1 MKLGKLLAAGKS
13 VKSQG
18 VALSYR
24 SNKQVYLP
32 KFGSEKNPFKSEAA
46 PDAMATADAV
56 ADAPPAPKEG
66 SKSATA
72 RADFGAAAVAEA
84 HAFKAI
90 SPVPTPVPAAAPA
103 PKVSKPAVA
112 PKPASAPAVAAAPV
126 SAPKKSS
133 DWVYKFNPASLF
145 RSTVSKAAAKPFAAK
160 MQKTATQTEL
170 SLDSVK
176 VVHNDLS
183 DVDVEVVPMKSRS
196 GAPENQPA
204 KKSWEFIGERLF
216 GVEAT

>member
-13 VKSQG
+13 VKSQH
-18 VALSYR
+18 VAVSYR
-24 SNKQVYLP
+24 SNKQVFLP
-32 KFGSEKNPFKSEAA
+32 KFGAEKNPFKAEAA
-46 PDAMATADAV
+46 PVEAAAGDAAV
-56 ADAPPAPKEG
+56 ATPSVPKEG

-72 RADFGAAAVAEA
+72 RADFGATAEV

-90 SPVPTPVPAAAPA
+90 APAPA
-103 PKVSKPAVA
+103 PKAVKPTLAPA
-112 PKPASAPAVAAAPV
+112 PKTKSAPA
-126 SAPKKSS
+126 PKKTP

-145 RSTVSKAAAKPFAAK
+145 RGGHKAAAKPFAGSAK
-160 MQKTATQTEL
+160 TIAATQAEL

-196 GAPENQPA
+196 SAPENQPA

-216 GVEAT
+216 GVEAS

>member
-13 VKSQG
+13 VKSQH
-18 VALSYR
+18 VAVSYR

-32 KFGSEKNPFKSEAA
+32 KFGAEKNPFKAEAA
-46 PDAMATADAV
+46 PIEAAAADAV
-56 ADAPPAPKEG
+56 VATPSVPKEG

-72 RADFGAAAVAEA
+72 RADFGATAEV

-90 SPVPTPVPAAAPA
+90 APAPA
-103 PKVSKPAVA
+103 PKAAKPAVA
-112 PKPASAPAVAAAPV
+112 PAPKTKSAPA
-126 SAPKKSS
+126 PKKTP

-145 RSTVSKAAAKPFAAK
+145 RGGHKAAAKPFAGSAK
-160 MQKTATQTEL
+160 TIAATQAEL

-196 GAPENQPA
+196 SAPENQPA

-216 GVEAT
+216 GVETT

>member
-13 VKSQG
+13 VKSQQA
-18 VALSYR
+18 ALSYR
-24 SNKQVYLP
+24 SNKQVFLP
-32 KFGSEKNPFKSEAA
+32 KFGSEKNPFKSEATPA
-46 PDAMATADAV
+46 AADVAV
-56 ADAPPAPKEG
+56 ADVAPGVRPVPKEG

-72 RADFGAAAVAEA
+72 RADFGATAEA
-84 HAFKAI
+84 HAFKTIA
-90 SPVPTPVPAAAPA
+90 PAPA
-103 PKVSKPAVA
+103 PKVVKPAVA
-112 PKPASAPAVAAAPV
+112 PVATATESKAVSAPAA
-126 SAPKKSS
+126 APKKTS

-145 RSTVSKAAAKPFAAK
+145 RGGQSKAAAKPFAGSAK
-160 MQKTATQTEL
+160 TVAVTQTEL

-196 GAPENQPA
+196 SVPENQPA